1 MKNSSRFAGDASWIC
16 CQAGAREHYAIPRA
30 LKRAGVGVGMIT
42 DLWWRFPP
50 LPGGGGWAA
59 LQGRFHPDLGARE
72 VVAFNLATLAGR
84 IGDRIK
90 GRDWYLCQDAANRA
104 FQRRCLRVLEAI
116 PENPVD
122 RTVVAYSYAA
132 REILSHARG
141 RGWRTLLGQIDPGPR
156 ESRIVKEEY
165 ERLGM
170 PVSRYYQPPAG
181 YWESWRAEV
190 DLADGIVVNS
200 AWSAQC
206 LAEEG
211 IAMEKIHVI
220 PCAYEAGSA
229 AAFRRAYPAEFTK
242 DRPMKVLFLGQP
254 VVRKGIHR
262 VLEAA
267 EELIAE
273 PVRFVIVGGGSD
285 LTEPRL
291 AANVEW
297 VGPVPREEV
306 SRYYREADVFLLPT
320 LSDGF
325 ALTQLEASAWKLP
338 LVVSRHCG
346 EVVAHGG
353 NGIVLPETSA
363 AAIARALSGLVSD
376 PSGLQ
381 RLSDAADPLDRFSL
395 AAVGRQW
402 LALAGGN
409 QNQSGRWP

>member
-1 MKNSSRFAGDASWIC
+1 M
-16 CQAGAREHYAIPRA
+16 
-30 LKRAGVGVGMIT
+30 
-42 DLWWRFPP
+42 
-50 LPGGGGWAA
+50 AA
-59 LQGRFHPDLGARE
+59 LRGRFHPDLDAKE
-72 VVAFNLATLAGR
+72 VVAFNFATFAGR
-84 IGDRIK
+84 IGDRLK
-90 GRDWYLCQDAANRA
+90 GLDWYLAQDASNRA
-104 FQRRCLRVLEAI
+104 FQRRCLRVLETI
-116 PENPVD
+116 PDGPVD

-156 ESRIVKEEY
+156 ESRIVMEEY

-170 PVSRYYQPPAG
+170 PVSRYYQPPPG

-190 DLADGIVVNS
+190 DLADGVVVNS

-220 PCAYEAGSA
+220 PCAYESGPGRTALP
-229 AAFRRAYPAEFTK
+229 RAYPAEFTK
-242 DRPMKVLFLGQP
+242 KRTLQVLFLGQP

-267 EELIAE
+267 EQLMAE
-273 PVRFVIVGGGSD
+273 PVSFVIVGGGSD
-285 LTEPRL
+285 LTSPRL
-291 AANVEW
+291 PANVEW
-297 VGPVPREEV
+297 VGPVPRAEV
-306 SRYYREADVFLLPT
+306 SRHYREADVFLLPT

-346 EVVAHGG
+346 EVVEEGG
-353 NGIVLPETSA
+353 NGIVLPEPGA
-363 AAIARALSGLVSD
+363 AAIVRALSGLLAA
-376 PSGLQ
+376 PSELQ
-381 RLSDAADPLDRFSL
+381 RMSDAADPLDRFTL

-402 LALAGGN
+402 LALSGGN
-409 QNQSGRWP
+409 PEQTK